1 MSERIYKSIKE
12 LDPRIQPLV
21 REFLKKAKVGRWQ
34 MRLAETYRTQ
44 ARQTYLY
51 NTGKSANKIATYHK
65 WRLAFDTFFQST
77 RGEDKGKGSWNYKLF
92 DKVAPIAEKMGF
104 TWGGRWKNKD
114 RVHFQWDKPWPKSK
128 SALKPKP
135 TPKPVP
141 APKTPA
147 TPPSAPQLESSN
159 LSGGGDVA
167 MSSLLDSSLGKGL
180 VTLLRNAALA
190 AAGLI
195 VTGLIELVGGLQLD
209 PSIKLMVVASLKVI
223 DEILH
228 KTGIAEKG
236 LTRF

>member
-1 MSERIYKSIKE
+1 MTNKIYKSIKE
-12 LDPRIQPLV
+12 LNPRIQPLV
-21 REFLKKAKVGRWQ
+21 REFLKKAKVGKWQ
-34 MRLAETYRTQ
+34 MFLVETYRTQ
-44 ARQTYLY
+44 ARQKELY
-51 NTGKSANKIATYHK
+51 KAGKTPTPVATYHN
-65 WRLAFDTFFQST
+65 WRLAFDTAFKDS
-77 RGEDKGKGSWNYKLF
+77 KGNVSWDYKLF
-92 DKVAPIAEKMGF
+92 DKVAPIAEKTGF

-159 LSGGGDVA
+159 LSGGGDVV
-167 MSSLLDSSLGKGL
+167 MSNLLDSSLGKGL

-195 VTGLIELVGGLQLD
+195 VVGLIELVGGLQLD
-209 PSIKLMVVASLKVI
+209 PSIKLMIVASLKVV
-223 DEILH
+223 DELLH
-228 KTGIAEKG
+228 KTGVAEKG